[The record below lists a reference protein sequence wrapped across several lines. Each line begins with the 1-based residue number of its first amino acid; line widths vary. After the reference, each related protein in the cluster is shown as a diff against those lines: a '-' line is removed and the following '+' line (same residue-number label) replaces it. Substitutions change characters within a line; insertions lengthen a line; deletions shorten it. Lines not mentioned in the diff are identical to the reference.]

1 MHTEL
6 KINRVNPE
14 SLLRSYV
21 ERRLYFALSRF
32 GSRVGKV
39 TVTIVPDCSAR
50 TSDLIC
56 RAVADLHPF
65 GAVIAEAS
73 DTDVYAAI
81 DRAVARL
88 VRRCQS
94 KCTRQRSGM
103 GRRTSIRIPKDRLAA

>member
-6 KINRVNPE
+6 KMSRVNPE

-32 GSRVGKV
+32 GSRVGRV
-39 TVTIVPDCSAR
+39 TVTIAPDSSAR
-50 TSDLIC
+50 TEDLSC
-56 RAVADLHPF
+56 RIIADLHPF

-73 DTDVYAAI
+73 DADVYSAI

-94 KCTRQRSGM
+94 KCARQRSGTE
-103 GRRTSIRIPKDRLAA
+103 RRTSIRIPKDRLAA